1 MDSYGFNPVLL
12 DSNSFSGVHG
22 NNERVKV
29 SSYLQG
35 TEDLYQIVS
44 QFTID

>member
-1 MDSYGFNPVLL
+1 MIFEPND
-12 DSNSFSGVHG
+12 FSGVHG

-35 TEDLYQIVS
+35 TEDLHQIVR
-44 QFTID
+44 QFVLD